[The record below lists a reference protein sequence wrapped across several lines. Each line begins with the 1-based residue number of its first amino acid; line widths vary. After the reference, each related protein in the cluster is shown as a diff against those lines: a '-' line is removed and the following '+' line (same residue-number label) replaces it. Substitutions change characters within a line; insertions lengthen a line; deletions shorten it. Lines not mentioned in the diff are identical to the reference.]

1 MMEDKEIIQMYWD
14 RKEQAIAET
23 SVKYGRYCTYIAMN
37 ILNNI
42 ENAEEC
48 VNDTYLNAWNAI
60 PPHKP
65 SILSTFL
72 GKIVRNLSLN
82 KYKHI
87 HTAKRGGYELTMIL
101 DELGEI
107 VSDEEA
113 VLDTVF
119 RNELIKTINDFISTL
134 SEEKR
139 YMFFRRYWYSDSI
152 KAIAAGCDRTENYI
166 YVELCRLRNKLHKY
180 LAERGYDL

>member
-1 MMEDKEIIQMYWD
+1 MEDDEIVRMYWD
-14 RKEQAIAET
+14 RNEQAIAET
-23 SVKYGRYCTYIAMN
+23 SAKYGRYCTNIAMN
-37 ILNNI
+37 ILNNP

-48 VNDTYLNAWNAI
+48 VNDAYLNAWNSI

-82 KYKHI
+82 KYKQI
-87 HTAKRGGYELTMIL
+87 HRAKRGGYELPLIL

-107 VSDEEA
+107 VSGEEA
-113 VLDTVF
+113 ILDIVI
-119 RNELIKTINDFISTL
+119 RNELIKTINEFIASL
-134 SEEKR
+134 SKEKQ

-152 KAIAAGCDRTENYI
+152 KEIAANCGRTENYI
-166 YVELCRLRNKLHKY
+166 SVELGRIRNKLREY
-180 LAERGYDL
+180 LKERGYDI